1 MRGSQGTDDGMAVI
15 AASFGI
21 GAGLAAP
28 AAGGAE
34 DMALAGAGLPSRQVR
49 RPFQSFS
56 LPPGLLATTAAGTFL
71 DLPMQFGPRSGWLWD
86 ITSLTAYGFTAGAL
100 AVTKNAP
107 IQDTSGNPIAI
118 EPVGAF
124 TTAGV
129 IAFPQH
135 GSPLLDATERLVFT
149 VTSALTAPAG
159 VIISGS
165 VILVPA
171 ERLSEYLS

>member
-1 MRGSQGTDDGMAVI
+1 MMPEAPDQGMAII
-15 AASFGI
+15 AASFAV
-21 GAGLAAP
+21 GAGI
-28 AAGGAE
+28 AAGQGAE
-34 DMALAGAGLPSRQVR
+34 EMALGAAGLPLRR
-49 RPFQSFS
+49 PKRPFQSFN
-56 LPPGLLATTAAGTFL
+56 LPPGLLSTTGVGTFL

-86 ITSLTAYGFTAGAL
+86 ITSLTAYGFSAGAL

-107 IQDTSGNPIAI
+107 IQDSAGNPIAI

-135 GSPLLDATERLVFT
+135 GSPLLDASERLVVT